1 MSDITVSVTDDTD
14 ISLTVSPSADL
25 SSSTTDN
32 LTEGSS
38 NLYHTSERVDDRV
51 NALLQAGSNITLTY
65 DDTANTLTIAST
77 DTEDNLSNN
86 TTSDLAEGSN
96 LYFTDA
102 RVDTALTTVGGHILP
117 ATDDTHDLGSTTKRW
132 RELYLG
138 PSSLFIDNVQ
148 LISSSATN
156 MDFTTTA
163 AGNQNIRLIPDGEL
177 FLTPS
182 GAKVTVGA
190 SGTELEVN
198 GSFDMNGTADIS
210 GTLGVGGILT
220 ASNRVK
226 TNQIDNIDS
235 NGLTLTTSN
244 IFFVD
249 LNETNSS
256 NTGKMSVGSASQAV
270 GIDGTSIGASAGTA
284 PNITANNLTVNGTLS
299 GIDTGDVTE
308 GSNLYFT
315 NARADARITN
325 NILDEDNFASDSAT
339 NTASQQ
345 SIKAYIAT
353 QIATKDNTDEITEGS
368 TNLYFTTARA
378 RSSISASGSLAYNSS
393 TGALTYTQGAIDAD
407 SVTVSNLEVDNLKSG
422 VLDTDLSSVAGTDTT
437 LASAKAIKS
446 YVDAQILTKDNTDE
460 ITEGSSNLYFTDA
473 RARAVSIENVVEDTS
488 PQLGGNLDL
497 NSNNITGTG
506 NIDTTG
512 SLTLSGDITGDSG
525 DFNVVNSVDGSGI
538 VMKIDDTGGTTHT
551 GLTVKED
558 DYTKS
563 SSTHYKSFILQNE
576 HGIKIGDSGEFSATG
591 GAPNNADGNYRING
605 AIINPTGNTWPSVN
619 VVSTGQ
625 GTNANPLIERFGAG
639 FAGGGFDDFPNGNFL
654 FSAAN
659 GTSASPTALGSG
671 KRVGQLGFLCHDGSS
686 YGGTG
691 AVASASL
698 TVTSAEAASTSNAR
712 GVNMIFDF
720 LPIGGASGDG
730 DNSSDRKTALTLD
743 HDTFQVGTSSN
754 DVPSQ
759 FYGNATFE
767 DNITVSG
774 KIDGNTTFDDNAT
787 VEGNLQVDGDTT
799 LGNGSSDEV
808 LVNGRLTDHLITN
821 NISNLG
827 STSQRWG
834 VLYAEGLNINANQ
847 IDFTALPTSDPGVA
861 GRLFRSGNDVKIS
874 TG

>member
-14 ISLTVSPSADL
+14 ISLTVSPTADL
-25 SSSTTDN
+25 SGTDTDS
-32 LTEGSS
+32 LAEGSS

-51 NALLQAGSNITLTY
+51 NALLTAGTNITLTY

-77 DTEDNLSNN
+77 QVEDNLSNN

-117 ATDDTHDLGSTTKRW
+117 AADDTHDLGSTTKRW

-138 PSSLFIDNVQ
+138 PASLFVDNVQ
-148 LISSSATN
+148 LISSTATN

-182 GAKVTVGA
+182 GNKVTVG
-190 SGTELEVN
+190 SSSTELEVN
-198 GSFDMNGTADIS
+198 GSLDVNGSADIS
-210 GTLGVGGILT
+210 GDITGVDNLT
-220 ASNRVK
+220 VSTKINTNR
-226 TNQIDNIDS
+226 IDNIDT
-235 NGLTLTTSN
+235 NGLN
-244 IFFVD
+244 IVTDNFVFVD
-249 LNETNSS
+249 LNQTHSS
-256 NTGKMSVGSASQAV
+256 NTQKFIVGSNSQAV
-270 GIDGTSIGASAGTA
+270 GIDGSSIGAGAGTA

-308 GSNLYFT
+308 GS
-315 NARADARITN
+315 
-325 NILDEDNFASDSAT
+325 
-339 NTASQQ
+339 
-345 SIKAYIAT
+345 
-353 QIATKDNTDEITEGS
+353 
-368 TNLYFTTARA
+368 NLYFTTARA

-446 YVDAQILTKDNTDE
+446 YVDSQILTKDNTDE

-488 PQLGGNLDL
+488 PQLGGDLDL

-512 SLTLSGDITGDSG
+512 SLTLSGDVTGDSG
-525 DFNVVNSVDGSGI
+525 DLNVVNSVDGSSI
-538 VMKIDDTGGTTHT
+538 VLKIDDTGGTTHT
-551 GLTVKED
+551 GLTVKQD

-591 GAPNNADGNYRING
+591 GAPNNANGNYRING

-625 GTNANPLIERFGAG
+625 STNANPLIERFGAG
-639 FAGGGFDDFPNGNFL
+639 FAGGSLDDFPNGNFL

-659 GTSASPTALGSG
+659 GTSASPSALGSG
-671 KRVGQLGFLCHDGSS
+671 KRVGQIGFLVHDGSA

-691 AVASASL
+691 AVASSSI
-698 TVTSAEAASTSNAR
+698 TVSSAEAASTSNAR

-720 LPIGGASGDG
+720 LPTGGASGDG
-730 DNSSDRKTALTLD
+730 DASSDRKTALTLD

-787 VEGNLQVDGDTT
+787 VEGDLQVDGNAV
-799 LGNGSSDEV
+799 LGSGSSDDV
-808 LVNGRLTDHLITN
+808 TINGRIKDHLITD

-827 STSQRWG
+827 SSSERWG
-834 VLYAEGLNINANQ
+834 FLYAEDVNVSIDTTLGRDLTVGRHLQ
-847 IDFTALPTSDPGVA
+847 VDGSEIDFTALPTSDPGVA

>member
-1 MSDITVSVTDDTD
+1 MSPT
-14 ISLTVSPSADL
+14 ADL
-25 SSSTTDN
+25 SGTDTDS
-32 LTEGSS
+32 LSEGSS

-65 DDTANTLTIAST
+65 DDSANTLTIAST

-117 ATDDTHDLGSTTKRW
+117 AADDTHDLGSTTKRW

-138 PSSLFIDNVQ
+138 PASLYIDNVQ
-148 LISSSATN
+148 VISSSATN
-156 MDFTTTA
+156 LDFTTTA
-163 AGNQNIRLIPDGEL
+163 AGNQNIRIIPDGNL
-177 FLTPS
+177 DLIPS
-182 GAKVTVGA
+182 GAKVTVGT

-198 GSFDMNGTADIS
+198 GSLDVNGSADIS
-210 GTLGVGGILT
+210 GDLTGVDNLT
-220 ASNRVK
+220 VSTKINTNR
-226 TNQIDNIDS
+226 IDNIDS
-235 NGLTLTTSN
+235 NGLN
-244 IFFVD
+244 IVSDNFVFVD
-249 LNETNSS
+249 LNQTHSS
-256 NTGKMSVGSASQAV
+256 NTQKFIVGSNSQAV
-270 GIDGTSIGASAGTA
+270 GIDGSSIGAGAGTA

-299 GIDTGDVTE
+299 GIDTADVSE
-308 GSNLYFT
+308 GTNLYFT

-353 QIATKDNTDEITEGS
+353 QIATKDNSDEITEGS
-368 TNLYFTTARA
+368 TNLYYTDA
-378 RSSISASGSLAYNSS
+378 RSRAAISASGSLAYNSS

-460 ITEGSSNLYFTDA
+460 IAEGSSNLYFTDA

-488 PQLGGNLDL
+488 PQLGGDLDL

-512 SLTLSGDITGDSG
+512 SLTLSGDIAGDSG
-525 DFNVVNSVDGSGI
+525 DMTIKNTVDGSNI
-538 VMKIDDTGGTTHT
+538 LLKIDDTGGTTRT
-551 GLTVKED
+551 GLTLKND
-558 DYTKS
+558 
-563 SSTHYKSFILQNE
+563 SFTDNSATAYGSYILQDGQ
-576 HGIKIGDSGEFSATG
+576 GIKIGDQGVWSANG
-591 GAPNNADGNYRING
+591 AAPNNDADNYRING
-605 AIINPTGNTWPSVN
+605 VIINPTGNTWPSVN
-619 VVSTGQ
+619 IISTGESASQ
-625 GTNANPLIERFGAG
+625 NPLNDRYGGAVSSLVQ
-639 FAGGGFDDFPNGNFL
+639 FPNANFL

-659 GTSASPTALGSG
+659 GTAASPAALDSG
-671 KRVGQLGFLCHDGSS
+671 KRVGQLGFMVHDGNGF
-686 YGGTG
+686 GGSN
-691 AVASASL
+691 AVASS
-698 TVTSAEAASTSNAR
+698 TVTITSAEAATTSNAR
-712 GVNMIFDF
+712 AVNMKFDF
-720 LPIGGASGDG
+720 LPSGGAATDG
-730 DNSSDRKTALTLD
+730 DSSSDRKVVLTMD
-743 HDTFQVGTSSN
+743 HDTFDVGTSSN
-754 DVPSQ
+754 NVTQ
-759 FYGNATFE
+759 AYYGEATFNS
-767 DNITVSG
+767 DVHFG
-774 KIDGNTTFDDNAT
+774 AKIDGNTTFDDNAT
-787 VEGNLQVDGDTT
+787 IEGDLQVDGNTTIGSNNSDT
-799 LGNGSSDEV
+799 L
-808 LVNGRLTDHLITN
+808 LVNAKITDHLITS

-827 STSQRWG
+827 SSSDRWG
-834 VLYAEGLNINANQ
+834 VLYAEGLNISANQ

>member
-65 DDTANTLTIAST
+65 NDSANTLTIAST

-117 ATDDTHDLGSTTKRW
+117 AADDTHDLGSTTKRW

-138 PSSLFIDNVQ
+138 PASLYIDNVQ
-148 LISSSATN
+148 VISSSATN
-156 MDFTTTA
+156 LDFKTTA
-163 AGNQNIRLIPDGEL
+163 DANQNIRLIPDGEL
-177 FLTPS
+177 VFDPS
-182 GAKVTVGA
+182 GLKVTVGTG
-190 SGTELEVN
+190 STEFEVN
-198 GSFDMNGTADIS
+198 GSLDVNGSADIS
-210 GTLGVGGILT
+210 GDVTGVNNIT
-220 ASNRVK
+220 VSNTIT
-226 TNQIDNIDS
+226 TNKLQNIDS
-235 NGLTLTTSN
+235 NGFQLTTSN

-249 LNETNSS
+249 LNETNAS

-299 GIDTGDVTE
+299 GIDTADVTE
-308 GSNLYFT
+308 GTNLYFT

-368 TNLYFTTARA
+368 
-378 RSSISASGSLAYNSS
+378 
-393 TGALTYTQGAIDAD
+393 
-407 SVTVSNLEVDNLKSG
+407 
-422 VLDTDLSSVAGTDTT
+422 
-437 LASAKAIKS
+437 
-446 YVDAQILTKDNTDE
+446 
-460 ITEGSSNLYFTDA
+460 SNLYFTDA

-488 PQLGGNLDL
+488 PQLGGDLDL

-512 SLTLSGDITGDSG
+512 SLTLSGDIANDSG
-525 DFNVVNSVDGSGI
+525 DMTIKNTVDGSSLLL
-538 VMKIDDTGGTTHT
+538 KIDDTGGTTHT
-551 GLTVKED
+551 GLTVKQD

-563 SSTHYKSFILQNE
+563 SSTHYKSFILNDE

-591 GAPNNADGNYRING
+591 GAPNNADGNYRVSG
-605 AIINPTGNTWPSVN
+605 AIINPTGNTWPSVSI
-619 VVSTGQ
+619 VSTGR
-625 GTNANPLIERFGAG
+625 GASANPLIERFGLG
-639 FAGGGFDDFPNGNFL
+639 FAGGQFDDFPNANML

-659 GTSASPTALGSG
+659 GTTASPSALGDG
-671 KRVGQLGFLCHDGSS
+671 KRVGQVGFLVHDGTA

-691 AVASASL
+691 AVASSSI
-698 TVTSAEAASTSNAR
+698 TVNSAEAATTSNAR

-720 LPIGGASGDG
+720 LPTGSTSGSDG
-730 DNSSDRKTALTLD
+730 DNANDRKTALTLD
-743 HDTFQVGTSSN
+743 HNTLQVGTSSN
-754 DVPSQ
+754 DVTQ
-759 FYGNATFE
+759 TMYGNATFK
-767 DNITVSG
+767 DNLTVEG

-787 VEGNLQVDGDTT
+787 VEGNLQVDGNAV
-799 LGNGSSDEV
+799 LGSNSSDDV
-808 LVNGRLTDHLITN
+808 TINGHIKDHLITD

-827 STSQRWG
+827 ESSNRWG
-834 VLYAEGLNINANQ
+834 FLYAEDANISIDTTLGRDLTVGRHLQ
-847 IDFTALPTSDPGVA
+847 VDGSEIDFTNLPTSDPGIS
-861 GRLFRSGNDVKIS
+861 GRLWNDSGTVKIS
-874 TG
+874 AG